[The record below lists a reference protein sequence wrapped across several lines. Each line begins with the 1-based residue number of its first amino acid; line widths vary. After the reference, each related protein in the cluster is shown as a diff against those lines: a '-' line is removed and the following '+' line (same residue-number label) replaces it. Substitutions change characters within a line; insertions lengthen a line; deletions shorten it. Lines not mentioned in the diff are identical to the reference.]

1 MSGAGE
7 IRSLLDLILML
18 WPISFKVYVE
28 KGAGSTNINVRVQ
41 NSGIHI
47 VHITDIC
54 ICNQDKNVLICINSG
69 KGSVLGWNSNFNF
82 PKTLIRNEPCNCVI
96 NLPLTLPLMFNKPKI
111 IYVMATD
118 STGKNRFSEAINV
131 DW

>member
-7 IRSLLDLILML
+7 IRSLVDLILML
-18 WPISFKVYVE
+18 WPISFKVYVKKE
-28 KGAGSTNINVRVQ
+28 IGSTNINVRIQ

-47 VHITDIC
+47 VHITDVC
-54 ICNQDKNVLICINSG
+54 ICDENKNALICINGG
-69 KGSVLGWNSNFNF
+69 KASKLDWSSNFNF

-96 NLPLTLPLMFNKPKI
+96 NLPLTLPLMFNKPKT
-111 IYVMATD
+111 IYVMVTD
-118 STGKNRFSEAINV
+118 STEKNRFSEAINV